1 MRDDFR
7 NGGIE
12 DKVVA
17 GVTLMNKKMEVDD
30 EDKLQIRANAI
41 SLKQIKKILFFFKLI
56 SKVIYFINRSKYFEK
71 KKKLYFFCSIFFL
84 LLFTSLFLIYIF

>member
-71 KKKLYFFCSIFFL
+71 KKNFIFFVPFFFYFFLQVYF
-84 LLFTSLFLIYIF
+84 

>member
-17 GVTLMNKKMEVDD
+17 GVTLMNKKMEVDA

-41 SLKQIKKILFFFKLI
+41 GLKQIKKIFFF
-56 SKVIYFINRSKYFEK
+56 FN
-71 KKKLYFFCSIFFL
+71 
-84 LLFTSLFLIYIF
+84 

>member
-17 GVTLMNKKMEVDD
+17 GVTLMNKKMEVDA

-41 SLKQIKKILFFFKLI
+41 SLKQIRKFFFLTNFG
-56 SKVIYFINRSKYFEK
+56 SN
-71 KKKLYFFCSIFFL
+71 LFCKSI
-84 LLFTSLFLIYIF
+84 